1 MDIRGRGA
9 LVTGGSRGL
18 GRALAIELAKRGA
31 RVVLTARGEAELER
45 VAEEIRAQGG
55 EAHAFAG
62 DVADKRFV
70 HPLAAAATALVGDL
84 DIVIHNAST
93 LGPLP
98 MPALLDTECED
109 FSAVLEANLIG
120 PMRLTRVIAANM
132 ALRNHG
138 VVVFLSSDA
147 AVSAYPNWGAYGVSK
162 AALDH
167 LSRTFAAELGDAG
180 VRFFSVDPGEMNT
193 KMHADAL
200 PDADVK
206 TLADPAEIARRIVRM
221 IESDSGAPN
230 GARLE
235 ATNWGE
241 L

>member
-9 LVTGGSRGL
+9 VVTGGSRGL
-18 GRALAIELAKRGA
+18 GRELAIALGKRGG
-31 RVVLTARGEAELER
+31 RVVITARGEAELER
-45 VAEEIRAQGG
+45 VAEEIRERGG

-62 DVADKRFV
+62 DVADKQFI
-70 HPLAAAATALVGDL
+70 HPLAASAAALVGDV
-84 DIVIHNAST
+84 DILIHNASS

-98 MPALLDTECED
+98 MQLLLDSECED
-109 FSAVLEANLIG
+109 FSTVLETNLIG
-120 PMRLTRVIAANM
+120 PLRLTRRIAANM
-132 ALRNHG
+132 ALRKRG
-138 VVVFLSSDA
+138 VVIFISSDA

-167 LSRTFAAELGDAG
+167 LARTFAAEHADSG

-200 PDADVK
+200 PDADIA
-206 TLADPAEIARRIVRM
+206 TLADPKDVAQVIVQM
-221 IESDSGAPN
+221 IESEARAPN

-235 ATNWGE
+235 VSKWSGK
-241 L
+241 